1 MKTVVQS
8 LLLVFA
14 VALAHDSHAASRS
27 ASMQVSFTIVESCKV
42 QANAQQQ
49 TVQCDLA
56 TPYAIS
62 KPVAAVAAP
71 APQVHT
77 GTDSAATNA
86 ANNAASNGAEVKL
99 VTITF

>member
-1 MKTVVQS
+1 MKTVVHS

-14 VALAHDSHAASRS
+14 VALAHDTHAASRS
-27 ASMQVSFTIVESCKV
+27 ASIQVSFTIVESCKV

-49 TVQCDLA
+49 SVQCDLA

-62 KPVAAVAAP
+62 KPAAVATP

-77 GTDSAATNA
+77 SSDSAAANA
-86 ANNAASNGAEVKL
+86 AEAKL

>member
-14 VALAHDSHAASRS
+14 VALAHDTHAASRS
-27 ASMQVSFTIVESCKV
+27 ASIQVSFTIVESCKV

-62 KPVAAVAAP
+62 KPSAAAAP
-71 APQVHT
+71 APQVQT
-77 GTDSAATNA
+77 STDNA
-86 ANNAASNGAEVKL
+86 ANSAADAKL

>member
-14 VALAHDSHAASRS
+14 VALAHDGHAASRS

-49 TVQCDLA
+49 SVQCDLA
-56 TPYAIS
+56 TPFAIS
-62 KPVAAVAAP
+62 KQAAVVAP
-71 APQVHT
+71 APQIQSST
-77 GTDSAATNA
+77 DNSANGTN
-86 ANNAASNGAEVKL
+86 NGAEAKL